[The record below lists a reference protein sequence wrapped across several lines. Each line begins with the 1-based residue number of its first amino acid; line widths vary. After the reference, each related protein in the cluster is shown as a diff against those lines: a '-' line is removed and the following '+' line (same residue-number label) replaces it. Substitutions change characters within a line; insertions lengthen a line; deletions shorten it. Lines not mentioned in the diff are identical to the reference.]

1 MIMTPIPDEELPAAL
16 AAVEAALAGRPAA
29 LAAFRRIAGTRALAA
44 RGTDLPEHRAAAAA
58 LARAAG
64 MDTLDEEPAAAY
76 SWDGRAVRTR
86 SEAWVLLHEVAH
98 YLVCPPE
105 RRGLPDFG
113 LGAGPETGR
122 RAEADA
128 AACVPPAEREREE
141 QLASLLGILWEAEL
155 GQPAILAFLEQNWM
169 EGWRRPTCAAFFA
182 DAAEELVARGL
193 ARPDGRPSGPA
204 ARRVAA

>member
-1 MIMTPIPDEELPAAL
+1 MIMTLIPDAELGEAL

-29 LAAFRRIAGTRALAA
+29 LAAFRRIAATRPLAA
-44 RGTDLPEHRAAAAA
+44 RGLDLPEHRAAAVA
-58 LARAAG
+58 LARAVG
-64 MDTLDEEPAAAY
+64 MGTLDEEPAAAF

-98 YLVCPPE
+98 FLVCPPA

-128 AACVPPAEREREE
+128 AACVAPAEREREE

-155 GQPAILAFLEQNWM
+155 GQPALPALLEQNWL
-169 EGWRRPTCAAFFA
+169 EGWRRPSCAAFLA

-193 ARPDGRPSGPA
+193 VRADGRPVGPA
-204 ARRVAA
+204 APRVAA